1 MSCGGVVGGMGR
13 RISSVIGAVVCALGV
28 ACVTPATPADAATDT
43 YPNRPVRVIVPF
55 PAGGG
60 TDNLARIFIKYLSDA
75 LGKNMVVDNRG
86 GGGGNIGI
94 GAVARAT
101 PDGYTLLITS
111 GIFVVN
117 PSLYKPVPFDPF
129 RDFIPIAW
137 ITATPNVIVTRADSQ
152 IKSVADL
159 IAIARGKP
167 DLLNYASSGS
177 GTTSHLAMELLK
189 LRARINVTHVPYSG
203 AAPALQSIISG
214 ATHVATFGMGGAV
227 VTYIGNGT
235 LRGLVHTRAG
245 RLAEF
250 PNIPN
255 MTEAGFPNSDSENF
269 NMLMAPAGTPAP
281 IVSRLEKESIAILG
295 RPDVLEIMRK
305 GGYTVI
311 GKGGDA
317 ARAHVTREV
326 PMWKEVIDK
335 ANVKAD

>member
-1 MSCGGVVGGMGR
+1 MTCGRNKNGMGVCF
-13 RISSVIGAVVCALGV
+13 SALAGAALVVLCV
-28 ACVTPATPADAATDT
+28 AFAASAGAAS
-43 YPNRPVRVIVPF
+43 YPERPIRVLVPF

-60 TDNLARIFIKYLSDA
+60 TDNLARIFLKYLSDA
-75 LGKNMVVDNRG
+75 LGRNIVVDNRG
-86 GGGGNIGI
+86 GAGGNIGI
-94 GAVARAT
+94 TAAARAA

-117 PSLYKPVPFDPF
+117 PSLYKPPPFDPF
-129 RDFIPIAW
+129 KDFIPICW
-137 ITATPNVIVTRADSQ
+137 ITATPNVIVARADSQ

-189 LRARINVTHVPYSG
+189 LRAKINVTHIPYSG
-203 AAPALQSIISG
+203 AAPALQSILSG

-235 LRGLVHTRAG
+235 LRGLVHTRPG

-269 NMLMAPAGTPAP
+269 NMLMAPAGTPQD
-281 IVSRLEKESIAILG
+281 IVSRLEKESIAIMG
-295 RPDVLEIMRK
+295 RPDVLELMRK

-311 GKGGDA
+311 GKGGSA
-317 ARAHVTREV
+317 ARAHIAREV

-335 ANVKAD
+335 ANVKAE